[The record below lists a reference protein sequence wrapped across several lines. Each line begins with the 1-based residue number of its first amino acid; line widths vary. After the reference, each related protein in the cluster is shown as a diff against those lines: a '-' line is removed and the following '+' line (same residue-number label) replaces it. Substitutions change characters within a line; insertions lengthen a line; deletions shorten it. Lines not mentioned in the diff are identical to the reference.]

1 MHIDTTGIQSLIDA
15 RNEVEQWANRPVE
28 VHPVDPFDCLLN
40 IYIFSIGQ
48 FHFATV
54 LSPWIRHAL
63 IAGGFGIGTST
74 ISIPTEIALVVPCRG
89 GNRDTFTSNSD
100 HQPDDAEAQG
110 TKHGLSSRAS
120 SAINDS
126 NPIANAPLY
135 PADTPFI
142 HFDLIAAVSAA
153 ESGLRGGQHL
163 ARILRLVGVGHC
175 FAWQGYSSLLAMR

>member
-1 MHIDTTGIQSLIDA
+1 M
-15 RNEVEQWANRPVE
+15 
-28 VHPVDPFDCLLN
+28 
-40 IYIFSIGQ
+40 
-48 FHFATV
+48 
-54 LSPWIRHAL
+54 

-74 ISIPTEIALVVPCRG
+74 ISVPTEIAPVVPYRG
-89 GNRDTFTSNSD
+89 GNRDTFTSDSD

-120 SAINDS
+120 SAVNAS

-153 ESGLRGGQHL
+153 ESGLRGATSGQD
-163 ARILRLVGVGHC
+163 
-175 FAWQGYSSLLAMR
+175 MRRSI